1 MEIFL
6 VSKGTDTWEV
16 DVYGDVCC
24 SFFFIYFVRIF
35 FPTHMRN
42 GRSWFILGGATNF
55 LDLTFFF
62 LKTPFE
68 YKILHIGPL
77 HQHHWFLIVRLQED
91 WCTHA
96 RAFLDCCTRMR
107 KSIPSSHFREAGDA
121 TWHHSSLDFLH
132 GIRIIRWL
140 IRLIVSLLFWVFWL
154 SVEEVTGRFWLYLW
168 DNIFYIT
175 EFVRVQRFVIN
186 IIFFCNIPTT

>member
-1 MEIFL
+1 MDQSQSCKTAGLRIIIFYK
-6 VSKGTDTWEV
+6 KGWSNGNFFSFQGNRYLGSRCTWR
-16 DVYGDVCC
+16 CML
-24 SFFFIYFVRIF
+24 FIFFIYFVRIF

-121 TWHHSSLDFLH
+121 TWHHSSLDFFSWNSYYKMAHSINCFSLV
-132 GIRIIRWL
+132 L
-140 IRLIVSLLFWVFWL
+140 SLLTKHWRGDRAVL
-154 SVEEVTGRFWLYLW
+154 VIL
-168 DNIFYIT
+168 
-175 EFVRVQRFVIN
+175 VR
-186 IIFFCNIPTT
+186 